1 MFLARL
7 LNINKGVCKLNNIL
21 LNSLLSYFK
30 VEISNEISLLD
41 NELIINFKDGNKAK
55 ITIVNI

>member
-30 VEISNEISLLD
+30 IEISNKTDLID
-41 NELIINFKDGNKAK
+41 NELIINFKDGNKVK